1 MNAQNVICPVMDY
14 VAEAGLELN
23 SLLVQPLYWDYRHI
37 VPPAQLL
44 DWSII
49 QLRGR
54 MKPSQLLQLSGPI
67 GHHTW

>member
-1 MNAQNVICPVMDY
+1 MNAQNVICPVMDC
-14 VAEAGLELN
+14 VVEAGLELN
-23 SLLVQPLYWDYRHI
+23 SFLVQLSHWDYRRI

-49 QLRGR
+49 QPRR
-54 MKPSQLLQLSGPI
+54 RTKPAQLLQLSAPI